1 VRYRS
6 AFLFLVLS
14 AVWGTAFV
22 AIKTGLAHFPPV
34 LFAALRYDVAGV
46 LVLGCAAVVTDSPR
60 PHGRRQWAAVGV
72 GAVLLIAG
80 YHVFLFVGVGVLV
93 RPTPAR
99 LLGGDLVPEL
109 LVFLA
114 ALSFALG
121 SVLTRRLEAAIPIET
136 MEAWA
141 MLGGALLMHG
151 VSLGLGESPDT
162 VAWTPPAVAALGYL
176 AAVASAAGVLI
187 YFDPLDRL
195 GPIEIN
201 LVSYAAPVFAA
212 AGGVV
217 LLGETVGP
225 ATVAGFLLIV
235 FGFGVPKRDAL
246 RATVVKRVRRGRCSL
261 VAGRAARQQGGHVQ
275 GQQEDERERL
285 RLRTEPRREQ
295 RDVQEREHDC
305 GPEGRLFHWGDDHVH
320 ERAVADVR
328 GDRREVGDGG
338 T

>member
-1 VRYRS
+1 
-6 AFLFLVLS
+6 
-14 AVWGTAFV
+14 
-22 AIKTGLAHFPPV
+22 
-34 LFAALRYDVAGV
+34 
-46 LVLGCAAVVTDSPR
+46 
-60 PHGRRQWAAVGV
+60 
-72 GAVLLIAG
+72 
-80 YHVFLFVGVGVLV
+80 
-93 RPTPAR
+93 
-99 LLGGDLVPEL
+99 
-109 LVFLA
+109 VFLA

-212 AGGVV
+212 VGGVV